1 MKKYFKILRWS
12 FLCFSYCLCIQAQND
27 DKDHSIGLSIGTT
40 IGGPAG
46 NFSEYLEREGFGI
59 TTGGSFFGPTT
70 YPVIIGPRASY
81 SLSYQWKQKN
91 GKYLGLDLN
100 LNELAEVAG
109 LNNSGRRVEVGFKSY
124 TIGVDYTFGPGITK
138 LSIGPALMFNNAYS
152 IEFKDFKE
160 SKEKID
166 TSIAFGLKLSALF
179 YLWNKSVTYSK
190 IGISYM
196 ISYPVEQG
204 PFPLNDNNDGTDE
217 LEETKLNY
225 SHGSVFF
232 SLGIKLF

>member
-1 MKKYFKILRWS
+1 MKKYFKIVSWS
-12 FLCFSYCLCIQAQND
+12 FLCFSYCLCLQAQND

-40 IGGPAG
+40 FGGPAG
-46 NFSEYLEREGFGI
+46 NFSEFLEREGFGI

-70 YPVIIGPRASY
+70 YPVIVGSRASY
-81 SLSYQWKQKN
+81 SLHYQWKQKN

-100 LNELAEVAG
+100 LNELGEVAG
-109 LNNSGRRVEVGFKSY
+109 LNSSGRRVEVGFRNYS
-124 TIGVDYTFGPGITK
+124 ISANYTFGPRITK

-160 SKEKID
+160 SEEKIN
-166 TSIAFGLKLSALF
+166 TSIALGFKLSAIF
-179 YLWNKSVTYSK
+179 YLWNKSVTYGK
-190 IGISYM
+190 IGFSYL

-204 PFPLNDNNDGTDE
+204 PFPLKDDNDGPDE
-217 LEETKLNY
+217 LEKTKLNY

-232 SLGIKLF
+232 ALGIKLF